1 MHDSS
6 KAFQE
11 TREENDLLR
20 QAASQYKMMF
30 SNAAEGILAVDSR
43 TRRFLFA
50 NPAICRMLGYEEKE
64 LLQLSVQDIHPQE
77 ALEFVLTEF
86 AALAG
91 CEKDRVFHVPC
102 RRRDGSVFYADI
114 SNATLTLNGVAY
126 TVGFF
131 TDVTEQ
137 KRAED
142 ALKEREI
149 RFKKLFTWVPGMIYQ
164 FTRRADGTYCV
175 PFSTEAIR
183 DIFGCSPEDVREDF
197 SAIADVILPEDL
209 GHVIDTIE
217 RSAESL
223 TVWSCEYRVQI
234 PGRSVRWISG
244 ISTPEKM
251 PDGSITWHGFNTDI
265 TERKQMEESILQSEE
280 RYRTILEEMADSY
293 YEVDLAGHFTF
304 VNDTMCRQLGYSRE
318 ELMGASFRINVVKE
332 DIDYIYKAFDQI
344 YKTGD
349 PKRNIAYRIHHR
361 DGTIRFVENSAFPMR
376 NREGVIIG
384 FRGIGRDV
392 TERRLTE
399 EKIQY
404 LATHDFLT
412 ELPNRMMFGH
422 LLHQAVQT
430 AKRYQKQFAVLFID
444 LDGFKEINDRMGHE
458 AGDRL
463 LKEIAARLKNNLRA
477 ADVAA
482 RMGGDEF
489 VLLMEE
495 VTDSASVAT
504 VARKINDGIAQ
515 PFIIHGLEQ
524 RITASIGISLYPNDG
539 QDGQTLLTRADQA
552 MYAAKA
558 KGKNHY
564 QFYAEH
570 PPR

>member
-11 TREENDLLR
+11 PREEKDLLR

-30 SNAAEGILAVDSR
+30 SSAAEGILVVDSR

-114 SNATLTLNGVAY
+114 SNATLTLNGVAC

-304 VNDTMCRQLGYSRE
+304 VNDTMCRQLGYSRD
-318 ELMGASFRINVVKE
+318 ELTGASFRINVVKE

>member
-11 TREENDLLR
+11 PREEKDLLR

-30 SNAAEGILAVDSR
+30 SSAAEGILVVDSR

-114 SNATLTLNGVAY
+114 SNATLTLNGVAC

-304 VNDTMCRQLGYSRE
+304 VNDTMCRQLGYSRD
-318 ELMGASFRINVVKE
+318 ELTGASFRINVVKE
-332 DIDYIYKAFDQI
+332 DID
-344 YKTGD
+344 
-349 PKRNIAYRIHHR
+349 
-361 DGTIRFVENSAFPMR
+361 
-376 NREGVIIG
+376 
-384 FRGIGRDV
+384 
-392 TERRLTE
+392 
-399 EKIQY
+399 
-404 LATHDFLT
+404 
-412 ELPNRMMFGH
+412 
-422 LLHQAVQT
+422 
-430 AKRYQKQFAVLFID
+430 
-444 LDGFKEINDRMGHE
+444 
-458 AGDRL
+458 
-463 LKEIAARLKNNLRA
+463 
-477 ADVAA
+477 
-482 RMGGDEF
+482 
-489 VLLMEE
+489 
-495 VTDSASVAT
+495 
-504 VARKINDGIAQ
+504 
-515 PFIIHGLEQ
+515 
-524 RITASIGISLYPNDG
+524 
-539 QDGQTLLTRADQA
+539 
-552 MYAAKA
+552 
-558 KGKNHY
+558 
-564 QFYAEH
+564 
-570 PPR
+570 

>member
-11 TREENDLLR
+11 PREEKDLLR

-114 SNATLTLNGVAY
+114 SNATLTLNGVAC

-304 VNDTMCRQLGYSRE
+304 VNDTMCRQLGYSRD
-318 ELMGASFRINVVKE
+318 ELTGASFRINVVKE

-524 RITASIGISLYPNDG
+524 HITASIGISLYPNDG

>member
-114 SNATLTLNGVAY
+114 SNATLTLNGVAC

-304 VNDTMCRQLGYSRE
+304 VNDTMCRQLGYSRD
-318 ELMGASFRINVVKE
+318 ELTGASFRINVVKE

>member
-1 MHDSS
+1 
-6 KAFQE
+6 
-11 TREENDLLR
+11 
-20 QAASQYKMMF
+20 MMF
-30 SNAAEGILAVDSR
+30 SSAAEGILVVDSR

-114 SNATLTLNGVAY
+114 SNATLTLNGVAC

-304 VNDTMCRQLGYSRE
+304 VNDTMCRQLGYSRD
-318 ELMGASFRINVVKE
+318 ELTGASFRINVVKE